1 MALKT
6 SDNGVNFLKSQ
17 EGCVLTAYK
26 LEGETYFTIGYGH
39 YGADVT
45 EGMTITEAQAE
56 ELLRSDLVKF
66 ENGVNE
72 IAVSKFPSINQ
83 NQFDALISYSYNR
96 GLGNSEGT
104 NGLRQLIYN
113 SDTLA
118 EVGANFVV
126 YWGSAEAYKDSLI
139 ARRTR
144 EQTLFNTP
152 VTSDTIDKAVEWAVG
167 IANDDS
173 HGYDQTSRWNPDYD
187 CSSLIIQ
194 AWENAGVPVKTKGA
208 SYTGNMVSVFKKCG
222 FSDVTSQVNL
232 TTGEGLQKGDV
243 VWKSGHVEMCSSS
256 GYLVGAHI
264 NEKGTTTGGQ
274 KGDQTGKEINVRT
287 YYNKPWTTVLRYTT
301 GSSGSSGSSS
311 SVVSSIKPK
320 RKHMSLMLMYMGT
333 RKKV

>member
-1 MALKT
+1 MAFVT
-6 SDNGVNFLKSQ
+6 SDNGVDFLKTQ

-26 LEGETYFTIGYGH
+26 LEGETYYTIGYGH

-45 EGMTITEAQAE
+45 AGMTITEAQAE

-72 IAVSKFPSINQ
+72 IAVSKFPTMNQ
-83 NQFDALISYSYNR
+83 NQFDALISYAYNR
-96 GLGNSEGT
+96 GLGNSAGT

-126 YWGSAEAYKDSLI
+126 YWGSAETYKDALI

-144 EQTLFNTP
+144 EQNLFNTP
-152 VTSDTIDKAVEWAVG
+152 VTSDVIDKAVEWAVD
-167 IANDDS
+167 IANDDT
-173 HGYDQTSRWNPDYD
+173 HGYDQNGRWSPDYD

-194 AWENAGVPVKTKGA
+194 AWENAGVPVKTNGA
-208 SYTGNMVSVFKKCG
+208 TYTGNLVRVFKATG
-222 FSDVTSQVNL
+222 FKDVTSEVNL
-232 TTGEGLQKGDV
+232 STGEGLQKGDV

-264 NEKGTTTGGQ
+264 NENGTITGGQ
-274 KGDQTGKEINVRT
+274 TGDQTGKEINVRT
-287 YYNKPWTTVLRYTT
+287 YYNAPWTTVLRYGT
-301 GSSGSSGSSS
+301 GSTDTP
-311 SVVSSIKPK
+311 VEPDEPNTKPK
-320 RKHMSLMLMYMGT
+320 RKHMSLMLMYMAT
-333 RKKV
+333 RK